1 MGDAEEVDISAVGN
15 LLLHGD
21 ARDTS
26 FSRFVGVSNAQCVL
40 ATTRWKTNLTKPN
53 AGSRV
58 TNIAFFHNVVDH
70 AKRLDDNAK
79 QRKRL
84 GWEETRI

>member
-26 FSRFVGVSNAQCVL
+26 SSRFVGVSNAQCVL
-40 ATTRWKTNLTKPN
+40 VNTR
-53 AGSRV
+53 
-58 TNIAFFHNVVDH
+58 
-70 AKRLDDNAK
+70 
-79 QRKRL
+79 
-84 GWEETRI
+84 